1 MDPKRFICPMLSLLL
16 LVSLAIPADA
26 QEDLIGVHGLAMT
39 GAPKYPADFS
49 HFDYANPQAPKG
61 GSIHLAAVGT
71 FDSLNPF
78 IIKGVPAAGIGLIY
92 DTLTAQSLDE
102 SFSQYGL
109 LVGKIDMAADRS
121 WVVYHLRPEARFHDG
136 KPVTAADVIF
146 SFNLLREKGD
156 PLYGKYWADVVK
168 VEALDKLSVRFD
180 LGKGENPELPLI
192 IGQLPVLP
200 EHYWEGRDFTEP
212 GLEPPVGSGPY
223 RIAAVKPGR
232 SITYRRDPD
241 YWGRDIPVNKGQYN
255 IDTITYDYYRDP
267 TVSLHAFK
275 AGEYDFRQENISKA
289 WATAYVGP
297 AFDNGMVVKEEI
309 PNDVDQGMQA
319 FVFNT
324 RRPFFQDPRVRHAL
338 AYAFDFEWTN
348 KHLFYGQ
355 YTRST
360 SYFSNSELA
369 AQGLPSPEELK
380 ILNPLKDQLPPEVF
394 SKIYKPPTTDGSG
407 DIRRNL
413 RTGLRLLKSAGWEV
427 RNRKMTRTDTGE
439 VLAFDIL
446 LHDTTFE
453 RVVLP
458 FKANLERM
466 GIELSIRLVDTAQ
479 YINRLRDF
487 DFDMIVATF
496 GQSESP
502 GNEQR
507 EFWSSHAA
515 EIPGTRNY
523 AGVRSKAIDAL
534 VGEVISAPTRKD
546 LVVRTRCLDRA
557 LLWGHYVIPQWH
569 INTYRVAYWNMFER
583 PKVTPRYALGFN
595 TWWINSQKAE
605 RVRHYRRQGTAKGS

>member
-1 MDPKRFICPMLSLLL
+1 MDPKRLVYRMISLLL
-16 LVSLAIPADA
+16 LVLLTVPAAA
-26 QEDLIGVHGLAMT
+26 QEEIVGAHGLAMT

-49 HFDYANPQAPKG
+49 HFEYANPQAPKG
-61 GSIHLAAVGT
+61 GSIHLSAMGT

-78 IIKGVPAAGIGLIY
+78 IIKGVPAAGIGLLY

-109 LVGKIDMAADRS
+109 LAGKIDLAADRS

-136 KPVTAADVIF
+136 KPVTAEDVIF
-146 SFNLLREKGD
+146 SFNILREKGD

-168 VEALDKLSVRFD
+168 VEALGKLSVRFD
-180 LGKGENPELPLI
+180 LGKGLNPELPLI
-192 IGQLPVLP
+192 IGQLTVLP
-200 EHYWEGRDFTEP
+200 KHYWEGRDFSQP
-212 GLEPPVGSGPY
+212 GLEVPVGSGPC
-223 RIAAVKPGR
+223 RITDVKPGR
-232 SITYRRDPD
+232 SITYQRDPD

-255 IDTITYDYYRDP
+255 FGTITYDYYRDP
-267 TVSLHAFK
+267 TISLHAFK
-275 AGEYDFRQENISKA
+275 AGEYDFRNENISKA

-297 AFDNGMVVKEEI
+297 AFDDGMVVKEEI

-324 RRPFFQDPRVRHAL
+324 RRSFFKDPRVRQAL

-360 SYFSNSELA
+360 SFFSNSELA

-380 ILNPLKDQLPPEVF
+380 ILDPLKDQLPPEVF
-394 SKIYKPPTTDGSG
+394 TKVYQPPTTDGSG
-407 DIRRNL
+407 NIRRNL

-427 RNRKMTRTDTGE
+427 RGKKMTQVATGK

-487 DFDMIVATF
+487 DFDMIVGGFA
-496 GQSESP
+496 QSESP

-523 AGVRSKAIDAL
+523 AGVRSKAVDAL
-534 VGEVISAPTRKD
+534 VEQVISAPTRKD
-546 LVVRTRCLDRA
+546 LVIRTRALDRA

-595 TWWINSQKAE
+595 TWWINPEKAK
-605 RVRHYRRQGTAKGS
+605 RVHHYRRQSTAKGS